1 MLKKSA
7 GLVKRYIPYLYPLM
21 KNLCCRGFFCEE
33 DHTTYV
39 GRGKT
44 VPLLVTDM
52 GKEAALRYF
61 FYMSYLPKSGWIW
74 ATRTMLD

>member
-1 MLKKSA
+1 MLKKTTE
-7 GLVKRYIPYLYPLM
+7 LVKRYIPYLYPLI

-33 DHTTYV
+33 DLTTYV

-61 FYMSYLPKSGWIW
+61 FFMSYLPKSGWIR